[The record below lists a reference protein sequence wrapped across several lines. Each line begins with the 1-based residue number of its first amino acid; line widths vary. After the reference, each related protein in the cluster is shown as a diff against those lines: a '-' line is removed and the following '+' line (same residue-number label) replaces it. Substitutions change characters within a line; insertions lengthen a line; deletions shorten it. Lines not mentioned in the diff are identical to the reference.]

1 MGNFAL
7 SQSLVYRCLDCI
19 EFYNARYNKI
29 CDRCKFPQIG
39 RLRMCM
45 CLHTGDSFED
55 DLAKSTR
62 IHLGTHMA
70 EYVSVNTEHF
80 GGSDSRYIGS
90 DRFREFEMILSELL
104 RPSPEVE

>member
-1 MGNFAL
+1 
-7 SQSLVYRCLDCI
+7 
-19 EFYNARYNKI
+19 
-29 CDRCKFPQIG
+29 
-39 RLRMCM
+39 MCM

-104 RPSPEVE
+104 RPSPEVEWRQNLNLIPEPIAQKKRARSQNVERQKGAK